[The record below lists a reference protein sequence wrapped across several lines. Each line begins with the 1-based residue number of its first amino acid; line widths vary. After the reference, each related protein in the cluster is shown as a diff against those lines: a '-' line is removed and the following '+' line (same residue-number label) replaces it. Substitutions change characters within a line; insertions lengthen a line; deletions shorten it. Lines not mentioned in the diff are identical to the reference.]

1 MLFHAPGGHVIRVVL
16 CTAAIVP
23 TLLAACGE
31 DAPVGEEQGESAPPQ
46 QEAPA
51 TITEADSGAEIRL
64 PVGGETSL
72 RLTSE
77 YSWSQPTVR
86 GESVTL
92 TPVDY
97 IQDPGFS
104 EWIVTGKSPGEAVV
118 AATGEPACA
127 GQEGCDD
134 APREF
139 QVTITVE

>member
-1 MLFHAPGGHVIRVVL
+1 MRSMIR
-16 CTAAIVP
+16 TAVCVAALVP
-23 TLLAACGE
+23 ALLGACGGE
-31 DAPVGEEQGESAPPQ
+31 DAPVGEGPGESTPPP

-51 TITEADSGAEIRL
+51 AITEADSGAEIAL
-64 PVGGETSL
+64 PAGGETNL

-77 YSWSQPTVR
+77 YVWSEPTVR
-86 GESVTL
+86 GEAVTL

-104 EWIVTGKSPGEAVV
+104 EWIVTGASPGEAVV

-134 APREF
+134 APLEF

>member
-1 MLFHAPGGHVIRVVL
+1 MIRTVL
-16 CTAAIVP
+16 CAAAIVSA
-23 TLLAACGE
+23 LLGACGGE
-31 DAPVGEEQGESAPPQ
+31 DAPVGEGPAESAPPP

-51 TITEADSGAEIRL
+51 TITEADSGATILL

-77 YSWSQPTVR
+77 YTWSEPTVR
-86 GESVTL
+86 GEAVTL

-97 IQDPGFS
+97 IRDPGFS
-104 EWIVTGKSPGEAVV
+104 EWIVTAQAPGEAVV

-134 APREF
+134 APRDF